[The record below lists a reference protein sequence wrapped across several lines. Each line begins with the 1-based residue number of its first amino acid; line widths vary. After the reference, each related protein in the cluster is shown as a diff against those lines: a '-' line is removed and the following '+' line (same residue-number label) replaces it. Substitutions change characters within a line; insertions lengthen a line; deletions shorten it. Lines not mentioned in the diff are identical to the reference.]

1 MIRFAP
7 QTAAPSTDR
16 QARALKPAHAASDVE
31 GSAFMPSS
39 DAMLIPDLEDA
50 GGDTSSKSAKSRLGR
65 KQKTKSAAGEA
76 AVQLDLN
83 A

>member
-7 QTAAPSTDR
+7 QTAAPSPDR
-16 QARALKPAHAASDVE
+16 QARALKPALAADE
-31 GSAFMPSS
+31 AGNGAFVPTD

-50 GGDTSSKSAKSRLGR
+50 GGDTSAKSTKSRLGR
-65 KQKTKSAAGEA
+65 KQKTKSAVAEA